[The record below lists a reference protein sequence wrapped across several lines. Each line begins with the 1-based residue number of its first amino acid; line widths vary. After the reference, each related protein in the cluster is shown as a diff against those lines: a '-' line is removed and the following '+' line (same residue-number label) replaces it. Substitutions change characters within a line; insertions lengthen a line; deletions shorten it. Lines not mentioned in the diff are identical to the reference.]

1 MINNSYTNT
10 RARLQYGYAITSHK
24 SQGSTYDVSII
35 NGDSMS
41 KNKTW
46 GFQDKQRMMY
56 TAITRSSNVTMVIT
70 NDAFGVRDTESL
82 DVINERINANKK
94 KTGIDNTGETYKPEN
109 VDNTTQTSQTTQT
122 PQSSIVEDKVKT
134 INIDGATTEIEYK
147 YINEKTDKLPQRS
160 ADGNIMMYNISRDN
174 VLQYLFSD
182 NSYKEALDKLA

>member
-35 NGDSMS
+35 NGDSMG
-41 KNKTW
+41 KNRTW

-70 NDAFGVRDTESL
+70 NDAFGIRDTEPL

-109 VDNTTQTSQTTQT
+109 TDRTDNTSQTPQT
-122 PQSSIVEDKVKT
+122 SLVEDKVKT
-134 INIDGATTEIEYK
+134 INIDGAATEIEYK

-160 ADGNIMMYNISRDN
+160 ADGSVMMYNVSRD
-174 VLQYLFSD
+174 
-182 NSYKEALDKLA
+182 